1 MAHFAKIG
9 SNNLVEEVVVVNNEV
24 ITDTDGV
31 EQEQLGIDFLTN
43 LTGHTNWK
51 KTSYNTVAGAHKNDG
66 TPFRKNYAVVGYTY
80 DATRDAFVQPQP
92 FTSWLLNETTCMWDA
107 PLSLPSDA
115 SDEIIYEWN
124 EDLYQSDNTKG
135 WVLREFE

>member
-51 KTSYNTVAGAHKNDG
+51 KTSYNTVAGVHKNDG